1 MASNDE
7 EREGR
12 RRRIAD
18 RGSDRMALITGRI
31 NALPPTP
38 PSSTSS
44 PTYRS
49 VPRHATSMSV
59 AAGLNSHSEEDD
71 VHSRHQRPQSLSAF
85 EDYNQ
90 NLTGGAEDKRRA
102 AFSSRL
108 KHQGGF
114 RYSHLENMD
123 FETEKK
129 PGKEDSADVTE
140 ASRQVSDDGAKM
152 KPSPVP
158 SKAKS
163 PVQNTE
169 VKQQP
174 PRHNKA
180 TFFSSRELNYCILA
194 SESTR
199 AISSL
204 IIAVMVVFY
213 YLISKS
219 VLASRPLYILLLTD
233 VTIVFARLYCG
244 KAIVV
249 EENEGEKDKA
259 PGDGHSWGDAVKLLE
274 RGLVAYQALRGAF
287 IDCSI
292 YLVVV
297 VCATSFM

>member
-1 MASNDE
+1 
-7 EREGR
+7 
-12 RRRIAD
+12 
-18 RGSDRMALITGRI
+18 MALITGRI

-38 PSSTSS
+38 PSSTNS
-44 PTYRS
+44 PTHRG

-59 AAGLNSHSEEDD
+59 AGFDSHSEEDD
-71 VHSRHQRPQSLSAF
+71 VPSRHQRPQSLSAF
-85 EDYNQ
+85 EDYNE
-90 NLTGGAEDKRRA
+90 NLSGGAEDKRRA

-108 KHQGGF
+108 KHQAGF
-114 RYSHLENMD
+114 RYSHLEHMD
-123 FETEKK
+123 FENEKEA
-129 PGKEDSADVTE
+129 GKEDSDPITE
-140 ASRQVSDDGAKM
+140 PNNQVSDDGAKM
-152 KPSPVP
+152 QPSPDAKMQSSPDAKMQPTPVP
-158 SKAKS
+158 SKPKS
-163 PVQNTE
+163 PAQNTE

-174 PRHNKA
+174 PRKKA
-180 TFFSSRELNYCILA
+180 TFFSSRELNHCILA

-199 AISSL
+199 ALSSL
-204 IIAVMVVFY
+204 IIAVVVVFY

-233 VTIVFARLYCG
+233 VTIVFARLHCG

-249 EENEGEKDKA
+249 EENEGEKGKT

-297 VCATSFM
+297 VCATSIV